1 MYYHSVWQKYKVKGS
16 IFCIFLIILH
26 RILRN
31 DFMTDIK
38 DYITNDFKAIDAQE
52 TIGSVQDFFG
62 DLSFS
67 HFPVIEDEVFIGSIS
82 AEDIETFD
90 SDKKISDYK
99 YVLEHFFARVDMI
112 WLDVL
117 EVFAKNHT
125 NLVPI
130 LDENNKYVGYY
141 EIEDIIK
148 FFHETPFLKEP
159 GVIIIV
165 RKNTIDYSVSQI
177 TQIIESNNAKIS
189 GLFISNSD
197 VDTTEIT
204 IKITLGSLKE
214 ILNTFRRYN
223 YEIISEHNEDNYIK
237 SLKERSD
244 YLDKYLNM

>member
-1 MYYHSVWQKYKVKGS
+1 M
-16 IFCIFLIILH
+16 INL
-26 RILRN
+26 
-31 DFMTDIK
+31 K
-38 DYITNDFKAIDAQE
+38 DYITNDYKAIDAQE
-52 TIGSVQDFFG
+52 TIGSVQDFFS

-67 HFPVIEDEVFIGSIS
+67 HFPIIEDEIFIGSIA

-90 SDKKISDYK
+90 SDKKINDYK
-99 YVLEHFFARVDMI
+99 YVLEHFFARADMI

-130 LDENNKYVGYY
+130 LDENSKYVGYY

-165 RKNTIDYSVSQI
+165 RKNTIDYSMSQI
-177 TQIIESNNAKIS
+177 AQIVESNNGKLL
-189 GLFISNSD
+189 GFFISNSD
-197 VDTTEIT
+197 VDTTEVT
-204 IKITLGSLKE
+204 IKISVGSLNE
-214 ILNTFRRYN
+214 IIQTFRRYN
-223 YEIISEHNEDNYIK
+223 YDIISEHNEDNYIK
-237 SLKERSD
+237 TLKDRSD